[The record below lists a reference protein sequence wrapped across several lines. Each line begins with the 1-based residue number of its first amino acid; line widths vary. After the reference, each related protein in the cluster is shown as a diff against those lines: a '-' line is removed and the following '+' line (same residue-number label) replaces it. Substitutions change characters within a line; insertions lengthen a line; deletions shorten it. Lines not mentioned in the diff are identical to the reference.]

1 MPRNDMWITPP
12 GGSRSPRR
20 IAKTLLTSFVVG
32 LLSVGMAWA
41 GAGLVPVSTEKDAK
55 ETNDVSGFVGVQTA
69 ESDAPAATSTYTPA
83 DLQPGQIL
91 AGAAKVS
98 LFPRPE
104 DYKDQFPDARW
115 EQDQSKCEITNPSG
129 AQAGATHVADFR
141 VRWPENP
148 DCIYMGGYGIGP
160 MFSIASWDQEYGLW
174 TRSVAMQDANG
185 DALVVTLIDAVY
197 WQALYNNLCPGEPCG
212 FLDLAEQLAA
222 ETGLKP
228 ESFIFVSNHSHTAP
242 DFIGGWGAVPDWYM
256 QQATDSLKAAARGAL
271 ASMEPAV
278 LETGEEIVRNRNG
291 ERRKHYRSAEENT
304 LSWFRLVDA
313 DDRPRPE
320 VCTTPEP
327 TPMPTEGNNGN
338 GGGNGFGNMGKETP
352 APAPEPTC
360 EPAAPGRAIAT
371 VGAYAAH
378 PVTIGAGGE
387 PDGEADADFAAVFAK
402 RVEES
407 YGGVGMFV
415 QTGLGNLSPRG
426 EKEDMGN
433 GLAAAIP
440 TIGSGTQVTD
450 TDVKV
455 ARRFWDQPVTNSVI
469 GTAGATGVFDR
480 PMNETPAA
488 INVGKSSY
496 PNKRCTSASPMSVRT
511 SVSAAKVGS
520 LWVTGGP
527 GELFSNFT
535 NTVEERNPNGVTMAL
550 SMANDALG
558 YLVQSFETDN
568 VARQGVGFANGP
580 ASEYEDAYSLD
591 HCIGDAAL
599 EYTIQLLENL

>member
-1 MPRNDMWITPP
+1 MRRADWNTPP
-12 GGSRSPRR
+12 GGTRAPRK
-20 IAKTLLTSFVVG
+20 IAKTMLTSFIVG
-32 LLSVGMAWA
+32 VLSIGMAWA
-41 GAGLVPVSTEKDAK
+41 GAGLVPISADKTAKSSTPGDI
-55 ETNDVSGFVGVQTA
+55 NGFVGTDGA
-69 ESDAPAATSTYTPA
+69 EGEAPSAPSFTPA

-98 LFPRPE
+98 LYPRPE
-104 DYKDQFPDARW
+104 DYQAQFPGARW
-115 EQDQSKCEITNPSG
+115 EQDQTKCEITEPTG
-129 AQAGATHVADFR
+129 AQEGLSDVADFR
-141 VRWPENP
+141 VRWPENR
-148 DCIYMGGYGIGP
+148 DCIFMGGYGIGP
-160 MFSIASWDQEYGLW
+160 MNAITSWDDEYGLYV
-174 TRSVAMQDANG
+174 RSTAMQDANG
-185 DALVVTLIDAVY
+185 DALVLTLIDAVY

-228 ESFIFVSNHSHTAP
+228 ESFIFTSNHSHTAP

-256 QQATDSLKAAARGAL
+256 QQATDSLKASVRGAL

-278 LETGEEIVRNRNG
+278 LENGEEIVRNRNG

-304 LSWFRLVDA
+304 LSWFRLIDA
-313 DDRPRPE
+313 DNQPRPE
-320 VCTTPEP
+320 VCTTPPPP
-327 TPMPTEGNNGN
+327 TD
-338 GGGNGFGNMGKETP
+338 GKKNKPSP
-352 APAPEPTC
+352 APTPTC

-378 PVTIGAGGE
+378 PVTEDEGGGE
-387 PDGEADADFAAVFAK
+387 GDADFAGVFAK

-407 YGGVGMFV
+407 YGGIGMFL

-426 EKEDMGN
+426 NKLEMGN

-440 TIGSGTQVTD
+440 ALGSGDQITN
-450 TDVKV
+450 TDVNV
-455 ARRFWDQPVTNSVI
+455 ARRFWDQPVTNSVL
-469 GTAGATGVFDR
+469 GAAGVVGVFDR
-480 PMNETPAA
+480 PMNQAPAA
-488 INVGKSSY
+488 INVGESSY
-496 PNKRCTSASPMSVRT
+496 QNKKCTSASPVSVKT

-568 VARQGVGFANGP
+568 VARQGIGFANGP

-599 EYTIQLLENL
+599 EYTIELLGTL

>member
-1 MPRNDMWITPP
+1 MRKNDWTTPP

-20 IAKTLLTSFVVG
+20 IAKTMLTSFIVG
-32 LLSVGMAWA
+32 VLSIGMAWA
-41 GAGLVPVSTEKDAK
+41 GAGLVPISTDK
-55 ETNDVSGFVGVQTA
+55 EATKTSAPGDIKGFVGADA
-69 ESDAPAATSTYTPA
+69 EGEAPSAPSFAPA

-98 LFPRPE
+98 LYPRPE
-104 DYKDQFPDARW
+104 DYQAQFPGARW
-115 EQDQSKCEITNPSG
+115 EQDQTKCEITGAAG
-129 AQAGATHVADFR
+129 AQEGLSDVADFR
-141 VRWPENP
+141 VRWPENR

-160 MFSIASWDQEYGLW
+160 VNAITSWDEEYGLYV
-174 TRSVAMQDANG
+174 RSTAMQDANG
-185 DALVVTLIDAVY
+185 DALVLTLIDAVY

-212 FLDLAEQLAA
+212 FLDLADQLAA
-222 ETGLKP
+222 ETGLSP
-228 ESFIFVSNHSHTAP
+228 DSFIFVSNHSHTAP

-256 QQATDSLKAAARGAL
+256 QQAADSLKASVRGAL

-278 LETGEEIVRNRNG
+278 LETGEEIVRARNG

-304 LSWFRLVDA
+304 LSWFRLIDA
-313 DDRPRPE
+313 DDQPRPE
-320 VCTTPEP
+320 VCTTPPAP
-327 TPMPTEGNNGN
+327 TPTPTKNGN
-338 GGGNGFGNMGKETP
+338 GNSNGNAGTYTPP
-352 APAPEPTC
+352 APPPTC

-378 PVTIGAGGE
+378 PVTEEEG
-387 PDGEADADFAAVFAK
+387 DGEGDADFAGVFAK

-407 YGGVGMFV
+407 YGGVGMFL

-426 EKEDMGN
+426 NKLEMGN

-440 TIGSGTQVTD
+440 TMGSGTQVTN

-469 GTAGATGVFDR
+469 GSAGATGVFDR
-480 PMNETPAA
+480 PMNQAPAA
-488 INVGKSSY
+488 INVGESSY
-496 PNKRCTSASPMSVRT
+496 QNKKCTSASPVSVNT

-535 NTVEERNPNGVTMAL
+535 NTLEERNPNGVTMAL

-599 EYTIQLLENL
+599 EYTIELLGSL

>member
-1 MPRNDMWITPP
+1 MRNDWITPP
-12 GGSRSPRR
+12 GAARAPRR
-20 IAKTLLTSFVVG
+20 IVKTVLGSFLVG
-32 LLSVGMAWA
+32 VLSIGIAWA
-41 GAGLVPVSTEKDAK
+41 GAGLVPVAAQKGAEKAGK
-55 ETNDVSGFVGVQTA
+55 SRGVATFVGADTA
-69 ESDAPAATSTYTPA
+69 GEDGTGESTPSFSPA

-98 LFPRPE
+98 LYPRPD
-104 DYKDQFPDARW
+104 DYKAQFPDARW
-115 EQDQSKCEITNPSG
+115 EQDQDKCEITTPGG
-129 AQAGATHVADFR
+129 AQAGVTQAADFR

-174 TRSVAMQDANG
+174 TRSVALQDAQG
-185 DALVVTLIDAVY
+185 DALVLTLIDAVY

-222 ETGLKP
+222 ETGLEP

-256 QQATDSLKAAARGAL
+256 QQAADSLKASVRGAL
-271 ASMEPAV
+271 GSMEPAV

-291 ERRKHYRSAEENT
+291 ERRDHYRSAEENT
-304 LSWFRLVDA
+304 MSWFRVIDA
-313 DDRPRPE
+313 DDQPRPE
-320 VCTTPEP
+320 VCTTPAAPSP
-327 TPMPTEGNNGN
+327 TPTKQGNGN
-338 GGGNGFGNMGKETP
+338 SYGNAGTYTPP
-352 APAPEPTC
+352 APAPTC

-371 VGAYAAH
+371 VGAYGAH
-378 PVTIGAGGE
+378 PVTIEEGGE
-387 PDGEADADFAAVFAK
+387 PDGEADADFAGVFAK

-440 TIGSGTQVTD
+440 GMGDGTQVTN
-450 TDVKV
+450 TDVTV
-455 ARRFWDQPVTNSVI
+455 ARRFWDQPVTNGPI
-469 GTAGATGVFDR
+469 GSAGATGVFDR
-480 PMNETPAA
+480 PMNQTPAA

-496 PNKRCTSASPMSVRT
+496 PNKKCSSASPVSVRT

-568 VARQGVGFANGP
+568 VARQGVGFAGGP

-599 EYTIQLLENL
+599 EYTLDLLGQI